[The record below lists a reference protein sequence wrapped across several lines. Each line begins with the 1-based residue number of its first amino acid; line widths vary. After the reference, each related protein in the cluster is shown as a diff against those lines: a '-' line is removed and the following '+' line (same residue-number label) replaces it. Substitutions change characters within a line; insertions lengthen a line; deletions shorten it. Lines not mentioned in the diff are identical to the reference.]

1 MEQGTH
7 KDTVG
12 KVKLNLVPPRSQEA
26 IARVREFGVNKY
38 KDPWGWMLACTEDE
52 FIEAVKRHLNKRDR
66 GEEID
71 PESGLPHIYHALCGM
86 AMAVE
91 LFMVKNE
98 KK

>member
-12 KVKLNLVPPRSQEA
+12 KLKLNLVPPRSMEA

-38 KDPWGWMLACTEDE
+38 KDPWGWMKACTTDE

-66 GEEID
+66 GEELD
-71 PESGLPHIYHALCGM
+71 NESGLPHIYHALCSM

-91 LFMVKNE
+91 LEM
-98 KK
+98 KKLEDK